1 MTGFISMD
9 TACAAPTEP
18 TIADPLSRG
27 VAKFIDILIAAALS
41 RLLPPIGLYGAVTYL
56 LIADALRPGSSLG
69 KRLVGLSVRGPT
81 GRECGVRESMRRNVV
96 LAIPFGLWALL
107 LQGGW
112 IVSSAGWLILIA
124 GFGLEAILLA
134 GNPQGRRLGDDL
146 AGTSVIGMTITD
158 RT

>member
-1 MTGFISMD
+1 MTGVIRMD
-9 TACAAPTEP
+9 TAFAAPTEP
-18 TIADPLSRG
+18 TLADPLSREA
-27 VAKFIDILIAAALS
+27 AKFIDVLIAAALS

-56 LIADALRPGSSLG
+56 LIADGLRPGSSLG
-69 KRLVGLSVRGPT
+69 KRLVGLAVRGPN
-81 GRECGVRESMRRNVV
+81 GRECGVRESMRRNIV

-112 IVSSAGWLILIA
+112 ILSSAGWLILIA

-134 GNPQGRRLGDDL
+134 GNPHGRRVGDEL
-146 AGTSVIGMTITD
+146 AGTSVIGMTISG